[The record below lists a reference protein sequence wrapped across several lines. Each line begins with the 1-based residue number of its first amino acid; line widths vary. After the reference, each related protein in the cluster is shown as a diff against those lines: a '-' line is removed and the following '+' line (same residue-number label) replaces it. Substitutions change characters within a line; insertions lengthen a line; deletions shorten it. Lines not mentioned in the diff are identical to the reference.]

1 MNTDRRVLFLQEL
14 KEENASIHE
23 SILYV
28 GYDIWAI
35 HGIIAVDGDVLMAE
49 FESYEQAK
57 TALDE
62 VRSIPHEPRKLET
75 AR

>member
-23 SILYV
+23 NILYV

-62 VRSIPHEPRKLET
+62 VRSIPRGHQSST

>member
-1 MNTDRRVLFLQEL
+1 MNADRRVHLLQEL
-14 KEENASIHE
+14 AEENASIHGNV
-23 SILYV
+23 LYI

-35 HGIIAVDGDVLMAE
+35 HGIIPVDGDVLMAE
-49 FESYEQAK
+49 FESYDQAK

-62 VRSIPHEPRKLET
+62 VRTTRGLPSSN

>member
-1 MNTDRRVLFLQEL
+1 MNADRRVEFLQEL
-14 KEENASIHE
+14 VEENAWIQGSV
-23 SILYV
+23 LYV

-49 FESYEQAK
+49 FESYDQAK
-57 TALDE
+57 SALDE
-62 VRSIPHEPRKLET
+62 VRSTTRGHQSSN